1 MNRVNKYKPWW
12 IVLLF
17 GIGYAVV
24 GIAFPNP
31 STAGE
36 AQRIW
41 RLSAWLASVIIFGIQ
56 IWYEHFRF
64 HNRPLK
70 TALHVAV
77 SAAIGAF
84 ALAVAANIH
93 SLNSAAASH
102 SLLVVS
108 LILWPIFIAVP
119 AFVVA
124 FIIAMAFAKIKPMN
138 KK

>member
-1 MNRVNKYKPWW
+1 MNQANNYKPWGM
-12 IVLLF
+12 VLLF

-31 STAGE
+31 STPGAT
-36 AQRIW
+36 QQMW
-41 RLSAWLASVIIFGIQ
+41 RLAAWIASVIIFGIQ

-64 HNRPLK
+64 HNRHGT
-70 TALHVAV
+70 TALHVAI

-93 SLNSAAASH
+93 ALNSTLAHRGLLAA
-102 SLLVVS
+102 S
-108 LILWPIFIAVP
+108 LILWPVIIGVAAFVIAIIIAV
-119 AFVVA
+119 
-124 FIIAMAFAKIKPMN
+124 ILAKIKPID

>member
-1 MNRVNKYKPWW
+1 MSPVKKYKAWW
-12 IVLLF
+12 IILLF

-36 AQRIW
+36 AQRMW
-41 RLSAWLASVIIFGIQ
+41 RLAAWIASVIIFGIQ

-64 HNRPLK
+64 RNRPLK
-70 TALHVAV
+70 TSLHVAF
-77 SAAIGAF
+77 STAIGAF

-93 SLNSAAASH
+93 ALNSTDANH
-102 SLLVVS
+102 GLLVAS
-108 LILWPIFIAVP
+108 LILWPIFIGVP

-124 FIIAMAFAKIKPMN
+124 FFIAVVLTKIK
-138 KK
+138 K